1 MRHGNQ
7 RAYMTWR
14 YGYGNLPHLFDVRVI
29 VPKPPIR
36 ETTYCAAG
44 PGSKVSAYRNTQRNV
59 AERVELAAPDGNGV
73 LSPADSV
80 DSAAC
85 GRCHVNNP

>member
-36 ETTYCAAG
+36 ETSYCAAG
-44 PGSKVSAYRNTQRNV
+44 PGSKVSAYRNTQGNV
-59 AERVELAAPDGNGV
+59 AQRVELATPDGDGV

-80 DSAAC
+80 DSATF
-85 GRCHVNNP
+85 GHRHGNDP